1 MALLKLLGWVQVMS
15 YEYRYYINDPVEWYD
30 IDSNHQPF
38 SYCDSTKDYVAKAV
52 PRCQL
57 STIFFSGIAALVY

>member
-30 IDSNHQPF
+30 TDSNHQPSATATRQKIMSPLRYRDANF
-38 SYCDSTKDYVAKAV
+38 RQSSFLEL
-52 PRCQL
+52 QH
-57 STIFFSGIAALVY
+57 